1 MGIAYLNEMVGT
13 LFTSC
18 FIYCCQNESHS
29 LILLLLSVICSFYF
43 LILIKNIPTAL
54 IHDILSIRQL
64 ADTWIVFSLWILQ
77 IMLIKI
83 YFNFSN
89 STKNFYHRTQTPQ
102 EIENNSHFEVE
113 KYKRSQQ
120 QTFKCKNIVTTMLNT
135 SNSPISFLTSN
146 TDKEIQL
153 SIAIISNFLPV
164 FPYVEHTMTIF
175 QFKS

>member
-43 LILIKNIPTAL
+43 LLLIKNIPTAL

-64 ADTWIVFSLWILQ
+64 VDTWIVFSLWILQ

-89 STKNFYHRTQTPQ
+89 STKTFYHRTQTPQ
-102 EIENNSHFEVE
+102 EIENNSHFEVQ
-113 KYKRSQQ
+113 KYRRSQQ
-120 QTFKCKNIVTTMLNT
+120 QTFKCKNVVTTMLNT